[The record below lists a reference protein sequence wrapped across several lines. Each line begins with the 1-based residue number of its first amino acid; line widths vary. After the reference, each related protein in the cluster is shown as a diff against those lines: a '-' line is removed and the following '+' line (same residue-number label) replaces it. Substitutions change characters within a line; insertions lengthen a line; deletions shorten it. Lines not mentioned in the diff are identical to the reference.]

1 MIKKRSTK
9 IFILVGIGLVAAV
22 SAVAGGGCSYV
33 NCQLRKVKYIDLLK
47 NEKDLQNGY
56 HS

>member
-22 SAVAGGGCSYV
+22 SAVAGGGYSYV